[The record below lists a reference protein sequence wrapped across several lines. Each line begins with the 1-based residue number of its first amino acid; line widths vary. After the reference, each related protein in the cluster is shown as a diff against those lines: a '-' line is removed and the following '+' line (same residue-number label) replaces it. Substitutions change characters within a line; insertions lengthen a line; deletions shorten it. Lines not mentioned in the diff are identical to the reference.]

1 MKKLLLTSIIYLSVT
16 SATTLSAQS
25 NSTTANDKLVAFK
38 STPQPESSGAMSSSK
53 TTDVNDRALKNFKKY
68 FADASADVWVKT
80 PNGYVV
86 RFTSNGIS
94 NTAFLSNHGNCQS
107 CIRYFTEK
115 ELPGDIRQQVKSTYY
130 DFVIIS
136 AREVTYNAQTAYL
149 VTIEDQTSWK
159 VIRIVD
165 GEMDVFEEHLK
176 G

>member
-1 MKKLLLTSIIYLSVT
+1 MKKLLLTSIIYLSVS

-25 NSTTANDKLVAFK
+25 NSTTANDKLIAFK
-38 STPQPESSGAMSSSK
+38 STPPSESSGMMGSSK
-53 TTDVNDRALKNFKKY
+53 TDVNDRALKNFKKN
-68 FADASADVWVKT
+68 FTEVTDDVWIKT

-86 RFTSNGIS
+86 RFTSNGIP
-94 NTAFLSNHGNCQS
+94 NTAFLTNHGNCQS
-107 CIRYFTEK
+107 CIRYYTER

-130 DFVIIS
+130 DFAITA
-136 AREVTYNAQTAYL
+136 AREVTNNGQTAYL

-165 GEMDVFEEHLK
+165 GEMDVFEEHFK

>member
-25 NSTTANDKLVAFK
+25 NSTTANDKLIAFK
-38 STPQPESSGAMSSSK
+38 STPKPESSGIINSTK
-53 TTDVNDRALKNFKKY
+53 TTDINDRTMANFKKY
-68 FADASADVWVKT
+68 FSEVTDDVWIKT

-86 RFTSNGIS
+86 RFTSNGIP

-107 CIRYFTEK
+107 CVRYYTEK
-115 ELPGDIRQQVKSTYY
+115 ELTGDIRQQVKSTYF
-130 DFVIIS
+130 DFAITSV
-136 AREVTYNAQTAYL
+136 REVTYNSQTAYL
-149 VTIEDQTSWK
+149 VTIEDKTSWK

-165 GEMDVFEEHLK
+165 GEMDVWEEHLK